1 MTTTKNNGCCSRP
14 GVWQLLC
21 LGVILVLGFFVFRA
35 GTETARFQ
43 REASSCRAEFKQKLA
58 EEHKKIAADLEQ
70 KYSADRVSYQAMAR
84 RVEQLQQQLLA
95 AQAQRGQ

>member
-1 MTTTKNNGCCSRP
+1 MTTKSNSFFAVT

-43 REASSCRAEFKQKLA
+43 KEATSCRAEFKQKLA

-84 RVEQLQQQLLA
+84 RVEQLQQQLNA
-95 AQAQRGQ
+95 VQAQRGQ